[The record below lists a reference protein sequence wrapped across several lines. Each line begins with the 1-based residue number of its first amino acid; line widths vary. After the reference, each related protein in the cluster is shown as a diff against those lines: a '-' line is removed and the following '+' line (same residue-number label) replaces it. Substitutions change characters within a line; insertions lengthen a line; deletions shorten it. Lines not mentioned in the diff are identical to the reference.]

1 MSSNLT
7 IGLFGFGTVGEG
19 IYRVL
24 QQTPT
29 LNATIKK
36 ICIKHPEKK
45 RNADPH
51 LFTTYYNELLDDP
64 EINLIVELIDD
75 ADEAFVIVSTA
86 LQKRKAVV
94 TANKKMIAEH
104 FPALLKLQQDF
115 ETPLLYEGAVC
126 GSIPIIRNLEEYYD
140 NDLLQSVCG
149 IVNGSTNYILTRI
162 KEDKKTYHQA
172 LLEAQQLG
180 FAESNPALDV
190 EGVDAVNKLTI
201 LLAHAY
207 GIVHPPQE
215 LLFKGITQLND
226 RDAAFADEKGY
237 QIKLIAQGRKL
248 SDGTVA
254 AFVLPHY
261 ITDESQLFYV
271 KDEFNGIVIESKLA
285 DKQFLYGKGA
295 GRYPTSSAV
304 LSDIAALRYQYKYE
318 YRKLNS
324 PEKATLAKNYY
335 LKVYVSF
342 ERWEDIN
349 KNDFEQVVEFYST
362 GARQY
367 LVGVIHVEKLQNA
380 SWLNEP
386 SVSVIMMPNGII
398 EKDVIV
404 TQSLKKVSLHLAGVI

>member
-1 MSSNLT
+1 
-7 IGLFGFGTVGEG
+7 
-19 IYRVL
+19 
-24 QQTPT
+24 
-29 LNATIKK
+29 
-36 ICIKHPEKK
+36 
-45 RNADPH
+45 
-51 LFTTYYNELLDDP
+51 
-64 EINLIVELIDD
+64 
-75 ADEAFVIVSTA
+75 
-86 LQKRKAVV
+86 
-94 TANKKMIAEH
+94 
-104 FPALLKLQQDF
+104 
-115 ETPLLYEGAVC
+115 
-126 GSIPIIRNLEEYYD
+126 
-140 NDLLQSVCG
+140 
-149 IVNGSTNYILTRI
+149 
-162 KEDKKTYHQA
+162 
-172 LLEAQQLG
+172 
-180 FAESNPALDV
+180 
-190 EGVDAVNKLTI
+190 
-201 LLAHAY
+201 
-207 GIVHPPQE
+207 
-215 LLFKGITQLND
+215 
-226 RDAAFADEKGY
+226 
-237 QIKLIAQGRKL
+237 

-254 AFVLPHY
+254 AFVLPHF